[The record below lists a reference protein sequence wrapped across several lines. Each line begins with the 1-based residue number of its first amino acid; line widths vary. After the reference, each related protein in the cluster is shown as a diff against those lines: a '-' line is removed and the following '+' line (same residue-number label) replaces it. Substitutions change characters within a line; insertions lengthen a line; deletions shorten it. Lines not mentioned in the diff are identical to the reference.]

1 MRPPV
6 TAAALCA
13 AFLSFLPS
21 ARAQDVPEP
30 DAHTVLEPPTEQV
43 PPVDEQRVPP
53 PWSEPAAPAPR
64 VARGDLGFQLRAGAA
79 ETDRFTFGSS
89 LAAGSGPVVFGLSG
103 DLTADVHGSGR
114 HHGDGD
120 GGDSWS
126 DWCRVRSDGR
136 CLNRVDVSFSG
147 FGGFRHRSDPILGGS
162 SLRLELVGELGWQL
176 STVDERIETSGGT
189 YWSEANRAYPFAGVR
204 GGVGLTFLRNG
215 YFGVGGFA
223 RQGLAGKVCV
233 TTDGGCTRVGGM
245 MGGVYLFGGAEWG
258 IGR

>member
-6 TAAALCA
+6 VAAALCA

-103 DLTADVHGSGR
+103 DLTADVHGSSR
-114 HHGDGD
+114 HHGD